1 MQKRSRFHK
10 PQFNHKLKTL
20 IIGASGKIG
29 KYLLEYGNN
38 DYVYTYN
45 KKRIHKG
52 IHFDITKN
60 NLNKLCKKFS
70 INKIVLLL
78 GITDPDECYKN
89 KNYSNLI
96 NVIKTKEMIDCII
109 KKKIYFIFFSSE
121 FVFSGKKGNYSEI
134 TLPKPNQLYG
144 KQKYLIE
151 E

>member
-10 PQFNHKLKTL
+10 PQFNQKFKTL

-96 NVIKTKEMIDCII
+96 NVIKTKEMIDYII
-109 KKKIYFIFFSSE
+109 K
-121 FVFSGKKGNYSEI
+121 N
-134 TLPKPNQLYG
+134 
-144 KQKYLIE
+144 
-151 E
+151 